1 MSADEICRK
10 VVGGARIDVA
20 VHVEPIDFIVT
31 NLKFNTH
38 ILYYTHTP
46 DMYFL
51 YTINWMGGNDH
62 KPKEYTTLVAAS

>member
-1 MSADEICRK
+1 MSADETCRK

-31 NLKFNTH
+31 NFKVQHPYFILHTH
-38 ILYYTHTP
+38 SRYV
-46 DMYFL
+46 FL
-51 YTINWMGGNDH
+51 VHYQLHGRNDH